1 MGEGVVVPKGGRGNQ
16 SEGMGLGGEVDAM
29 NLDKVNANP
38 GRIGTQSPDEVIGQ
52 VKANGPLSPP
62 SRRRIDE

>member
-1 MGEGVVVPKGGRGNQ
+1 MNQ
-16 SEGMGLGGEVDAM
+16 M
-29 NLDKVNANP
+29 NLDKLNANP

>member
-1 MGEGVVVPKGGRGNQ
+1 MGEGGWYRKGGEATNPRGWA
-16 SEGMGLGGEVDAM
+16 SAAEVDAM
-29 NLDKVNANP
+29 NLDKLNANP